1 MKVKNTHSP
10 RKRSSVWSSFRF
22 LAKEAAACKHGELPY
37 VCILWAVLS
46 VAINIAELFLA
57 PVILGKISNHAPVSE
72 LLSAVG
78 VFIITLLLLRAGKV
92 IAVNVFYYGEAPLQY
107 HLRESISNKHLT
119 TSYPNA
125 EDTELRE
132 LYNKANASVQMGG
145 SNGERAFWV
154 SATELLIAVLSFGLC
169 FMLLA
174 NLHPVLMVVIVASA
188 VVSLWL
194 NQRIM
199 AYYAAHRGEELTVLN
214 RMFYLRQQ
222 EQNLEPAKDIRLF
235 GLQNWLEDLYAASYQ
250 LFHHIQHRQEFN
262 LLWLDVVEVLATFLR
277 QGVAYVVLIHLVLHE
292 GLPAPEFLLYF
303 NAASS
308 FATYV
313 NGILTR
319 FSELRKNHEELVF
332 LQRFLELPEPFLL
345 EGGKPLPEGSAH
357 EWCLQDVSFR
367 YPGAEEDTLHHINLR
382 IRPGEKIAVVGLN
395 GAGKTTLVKL
405 LSGLYDPTEGAVL
418 LDGQD
423 IRQFNRNEYYRLFA
437 AVLQEHSLLD
447 ATIAENITTSLEDR
461 DEEKLRY
468 CVEQSG
474 LSKLIKRLPKGMET
488 NLGRR
493 IHDDGLVLSGGETQR
508 LLLARALYQG
518 GSFLLLDEPTAALDP
533 LAEHEIY
540 LKYTEMCRDKS
551 AIFIS
556 HRLASTRFCD
566 EILFMQDGR
575 ITERGTHDALL
586 KRGGD
591 YAKLFAVQAQY
602 YQEGGEKDA

>member
-1 MKVKNTHSP
+1 MNDEDNVMPK
-10 RKRSSVWSSFRF
+10 KRSSVWSTLRF
-22 LAKEAAACKHGELPY
+22 LMREAAECKHAWLPFA
-37 VCILWAVLS
+37 CILFAVLS
-46 VAINIAELFLA
+46 VVINVAELFLA
-57 PVILGKISNHAPVSE
+57 PVILGKISNQAAVAE

-78 VFIITLLLLRAGKV
+78 IFTITLLLLHGGKA
-92 IAVNVFYYGEAPLQY
+92 IANNACHFGEAPLQY
-107 HLRESISNKHLT
+107 HLRERVSNKHLT
-119 TSYPNA
+119 TSYPN
-125 EDTELRE
+125 TENTQQRE
-132 LYNKANASVQMGG
+132 LYNKASASVQMGG
-145 SNGERAFWV
+145 TNAQRAFWE
-154 SATELLIAVLSFGLC
+154 SSTQLLIAVLSFAVC
-169 FMLLA
+169 FMLLV

-199 AYYAAHRGEELTVLN
+199 AYYATHRGEELKVLN
-214 RMFYLRQQ
+214 QMNYIRQQ
-222 EQNLEPAKDIRLF
+222 EQNREAAKDIRLF

-250 LFHHIQHRQEFN
+250 LFHHIQHKQEFN
-262 LLWLDVVEVLATFLR
+262 LLWLDVVELLATFLR

-292 GLPAPEFLLYF
+292 GLSAPGFLLYF

-319 FSELRKNHEELVF
+319 TLELRKNHEELVF
-332 LQRFLELPEPFLL
+332 LQQYLEIPEPFTFA
-345 EGGKPLPEGSAH
+345 GGNPLPESPLH
-357 EWCLQDVSFR
+357 EWRLQNVSFR
-367 YPGAEEDTLHHINLR
+367 YPGAEEDTLHRINLR

-447 ATIAENITTSLEDR
+447 ATLAENITMSFAER
-461 DEEKLRY
+461 NEEKLQY
-468 CVEQSG
+468 CVEQAG
-474 LSKLIKRLPKGMET
+474 LTKLVERLPMGLET

-551 AIFIS
+551 ALFIS

-566 EILFMQDGR
+566 RILFMQDGR
-575 ITERGTHDALL
+575 ITESGTHEELL
-586 KRGGD
+586 KLQGA
-591 YAKLFAVQAQY
+591 YAALFAVQAQY

>member
-1 MKVKNTHSP
+1 MNTKDHAS
-10 RKRSSVWSSFRF
+10 RKKHLSVWSSFRF
-22 LAKEAAACKHGELPY
+22 LAKEAVACGHGEMPF

-46 VAINIAELFLA
+46 VAINIADLFLA
-57 PVILGKISNHAPVSE
+57 PVILGKISNQAPVAE
-72 LLSAVG
+72 LLGAIG
-78 VFIITLLLLRAGKV
+78 IFIITLILLRAGKA
-92 IAVNVFYYGEAPLQY
+92 IAVNYFYYGESPLQY
-107 HLRESISNKHLT
+107 HLRERVSNKHLT
-119 TSYPNA
+119 TSYPNT
-125 EDTELRE
+125 ENTELRE

-145 SNGERAFWV
+145 SNGERAVWV

-194 NQRIM
+194 NKKIM
-199 AYYAAHRGEELTVLN
+199 AYYAAHRGEELTVLHQ
-214 RMFYLRQQ
+214 MSYLRQQ
-222 EQNLEPAKDIRLF
+222 EQNLEAAKDIRLF
-235 GLQNWLEDLYAASYQ
+235 GLQNWLEDLYGAAYR
-250 LFHHIQHRQEFN
+250 LFHHIQHKQEFN
-262 LLWLDVVEVLATFLR
+262 LLWLDIVEVVATFLR

-292 GLPAPEFLLYF
+292 GLSAPEFLLYF

-319 FSELRKNHEELVF
+319 SSDLRKSHEEIVF
-332 LQRFLELPEPFLL
+332 LQRYLTLPEPFTFT
-345 EGGKPLPEGSAH
+345 GGKPLPTGNSH
-357 EWCLQDVSFR
+357 EWELRDVSFR

-382 IRPGEKIAVVGLN
+382 IRPGEKIAIVGLN

-405 LSGLYDPTEGAVL
+405 LSGLYDPTEGTVL

-423 IRQFNRNEYYRLFA
+423 IRQFNRDEYYRLFA

-447 ATIAENITTSLEDR
+447 ATLAENITMSLTDR

-474 LSKLIKRLPKGMET
+474 LSKLIDRLPKGLET
-488 NLGRR
+488 HQGRR
-493 IHDDGLVLSGGETQR
+493 IHDDGVLLSGGETQR

-540 LKYTEMCRDKS
+540 LKYTQMCQDKS

-586 KRGGD
+586 KQGGD

-602 YQEGGEKDA
+602 YQEGGDKDA

>member
-1 MKVKNTHSP
+1 MKVKDNVMP
-10 RKRSSVWSSFRF
+10 KKRSSVWSSFRF

-37 VCILWAVLS
+37 ACVMWAVMS

-57 PVILGKISNHAPVSE
+57 PVILAKISKQAPVAE

-78 VFIITLLLLRAGKV
+78 IFVITLLLLYAGKV
-92 IAVNVFYYGEAPLQY
+92 IALNVLYYGESPLQY
-107 HLRESISNKHLT
+107 HLRERVSNKHLT
-119 TSYPNA
+119 TSYPNT
-125 EDTELRE
+125 ENTELRE
-132 LYNKANASVQMGG
+132 LYNKANASIQMGG

-154 SATELLIAVLSFGLC
+154 SATELMIAVLSFGLC

-174 NLHPVLMVVIVASA
+174 NLHPVLMVVIVVSA
-188 VVSLWL
+188 VLSLWL

-199 AYYAAHRGEELTVLN
+199 AYYAAHKGEELKVLN
-214 RMFYLRQQ
+214 RMHYLRQQ
-222 EQNLEPAKDIRLF
+222 EQNLEAAKDIRLY
-235 GLQNWLEDLYAASYQ
+235 GLQSWLEDLYAAAYQ
-250 LFHHIQHRQEFN
+250 LFHHIQHKQEFN
-262 LLWLDVVEVLATFLR
+262 LLWLDIVEVLSTFLR
-277 QGVAYVVLIHLVLHE
+277 QGVAYFVLIHLVLQE
-292 GLPAPEFLLYF
+292 GLSAPEFLLYF

-319 FSELRKNHEELVF
+319 SSELRKNHEELVF
-332 LQRFLELPEPFLL
+332 LQRYLTMPEPFTFD
-345 EGGKPLPEGSAH
+345 GGKPLPSGAAH
-357 EWCLQDVSFR
+357 EWELRDVSFR
-367 YPGAEEDTLHHINLR
+367 YPGAKEDTLHHVNLR
-382 IRPGEKIAVVGLN
+382 IRPGEKIAIVGLN
-395 GAGKTTLVKL
+395 GAGKTTLIKL

-447 ATIAENITTSLEDR
+447 ATLAENITMSLTDR

-468 CVEQSG
+468 CVEESG
-474 LSKLIKRLPKGMET
+474 LSKLIERLPQGMESH
-488 NLGRR
+488 LGRR
-493 IHDDGLVLSGGETQR
+493 VHDDGILLSGGETQR

-566 EILFMQDGR
+566 EILFMQSGR
-575 ITERGTHDALL
+575 ITERGTHESLL
-586 KRGGD
+586 KQGGE

-602 YQEGGEKDA
+602 YQEGGQKDA

>member
-1 MKVKNTHSP
+1 MKSKDNAMP
-10 RKRSSVWSSFRF
+10 KKRSSVWKTLQFMMR
-22 LAKEAAACKHGELPY
+22 EAAACKHAELPY
-37 VCILWAVLS
+37 MCMLWAVLS

-57 PVILGKISNHAPVSE
+57 PVILGKISSQAPVAE
-72 LLSAVG
+72 LLAAVG
-78 VFIITLLLLRAGKV
+78 IFIITLLLLHAAKAL
-92 IAVNVFYYGEAPLQY
+92 AVNFFYFGDGPVQY
-107 HLRESISNKHLT
+107 QLRERVSDKHLT
-119 TSYPNA
+119 TSYPNT
-125 EDTELRE
+125 ESTELRE

-145 SNGERAFWV
+145 SNAVRAFWN
-154 SATELLIAVLSFGLC
+154 SLTDLLISVLSFGLC

-174 NLHPVLMVVIVASA
+174 NLHPVLMVVIVISA

-199 AYYAAHRGEELTVLN
+199 AYYAAHRGEELAVLN
-214 RMFYLRQQ
+214 QMSYLRQQ
-222 EQNLEPAKDIRLF
+222 EQNLEAAKDIRLF
-235 GLQNWLEDLYAASYQ
+235 GLQNWLEDLYTAAYQ
-250 LFHHIQHRQEFN
+250 LFHHIQHKQEFN
-262 LLWLDVVEVLATFLR
+262 LLWLDIVEVLATFLR
-277 QGVAYVVLIHLVLHE
+277 QGVAYAVLIHLVLHE
-292 GLPAPEFLLYF
+292 GLAAPEFLLYF

-319 FSELRKNHEELVF
+319 SSDLRKNHVELVF
-332 LQRFLELPEPFLL
+332 LQRYLEMPEPFTFT
-345 EGGKPLPEGSAH
+345 GGKPLPPGDAH
-357 EWCLQDVSFR
+357 EWELRDVCFC
-367 YPGAEEDTLHHINLR
+367 YPGAKEDTLHHINLR

-395 GAGKTTLVKL
+395 GAGKTTLIKL

-447 ATIAENITTSLEDR
+447 ATLAENITMSLADR
-461 DEEKLRY
+461 DEEKLRN

-474 LSKLIKRLPKGMET
+474 LNKLIERLPKGLET
-488 NLGRR
+488 HQGRR
-493 IHDDGLVLSGGETQR
+493 IHDDGILLSGGETQR
-508 LLLARALYQG
+508 LLLARALCQG

-575 ITERGTHDALL
+575 ITERGTHDVLL
-586 KRGGD
+586 KQGGD
-591 YAKLFAVQAQY
+591 YARLFAVQAQY
-602 YQEGGEKDA
+602 YQEGGKKDA

>member
-57 PVILGKISNHAPVSE
+57 PVILGKISNHAPVAE

-119 TSYPNA
+119 TSYPNT
-125 EDTELRE
+125 ENTELRE

-262 LLWLDVVEVLATFLR
+262 LLWLDIV
-277 QGVAYVVLIHLVLHE
+277 
-292 GLPAPEFLLYF
+292 
-303 NAASS
+303 
-308 FATYV
+308 
-313 NGILTR
+313 
-319 FSELRKNHEELVF
+319 
-332 LQRFLELPEPFLL
+332 
-345 EGGKPLPEGSAH
+345 
-357 EWCLQDVSFR
+357 
-367 YPGAEEDTLHHINLR
+367 
-382 IRPGEKIAVVGLN
+382 
-395 GAGKTTLVKL
+395 
-405 LSGLYDPTEGAVL
+405 
-418 LDGQD
+418 
-423 IRQFNRNEYYRLFA
+423 QF
-437 AVLQEHSLLD
+437 HP
-447 ATIAENITTSLEDR
+447 R
-461 DEEKLRY
+461 D
-468 CVEQSG
+468 
-474 LSKLIKRLPKGMET
+474 
-488 NLGRR
+488 N
-493 IHDDGLVLSGGETQR
+493 
-508 LLLARALYQG
+508 
-518 GSFLLLDEPTAALDP
+518 
-533 LAEHEIY
+533 
-540 LKYTEMCRDKS
+540 
-551 AIFIS
+551 
-556 HRLASTRFCD
+556 
-566 EILFMQDGR
+566 
-575 ITERGTHDALL
+575 
-586 KRGGD
+586 
-591 YAKLFAVQAQY
+591 QA
-602 YQEGGEKDA
+602 